1 MLIEALEIPEASAD
15 SLLEAMENIGIK
27 IREKPNYRVVK
38 DPEEI
43 LEIARN
49 FGYNEYQKEK
59 QNINIVAGINRKT

>member
-1 MLIEALEIPEASAD
+1 MPTRSLLIESLEISEASAD
-15 SLLEAMENIGIK
+15 SLLEAMENSGIK
-27 IREKPNYRVVK
+27 IKEKPNYRVVK

-59 QNINIVAGINRKT
+59 

>member
-1 MLIEALEIPEASAD
+1 MSTRSLLIESLEISEASAD
-15 SLLEAMENIGIK
+15 SLLEAMENSGIK
-27 IREKPNYRVVK
+27 IKEKPNYRVVK

-59 QNINIVAGINRKT
+59 NF

>member
-15 SLLEAMENIGIK
+15 SLLEAMENSGIK
-27 IREKPNYRVVK
+27 IKEKPNYRVVK

-59 QNINIVAGINRKT
+59 NF

>member
-1 MLIEALEIPEASAD
+1 MSTRSLLIESLEISEASAD
-15 SLLEAMENIGIK
+15 SLLEAMENSGIK
-27 IREKPNYRVVK
+27 IKEKPNYRIVK

-59 QNINIVAGINRKT
+59 

>member
-1 MLIEALEIPEASAD
+1 MSTRSLLIESLEISEASAN
-15 SLLEAMENIGIK
+15 SLLEAMENSGIK
-27 IREKPNYRVVK
+27 IKEKPNYRVVK

-59 QNINIVAGINRKT
+59 

>member
-1 MLIEALEIPEASAD
+1 MSTRSLLIESLEISEASAD
-15 SLLEAMENIGIK
+15 SLLEAMENSGIK
-27 IREKPNYRVVK
+27 IKEEPNNRVVK

-59 QNINIVAGINRKT
+59 

>member
-15 SLLEAMENIGIK
+15 SLLEAMENSGIK
-27 IREKPNYRVVK
+27 IKEKPNYRVVK
-38 DPEEI
+38 DSEEI

-59 QNINIVAGINRKT
+59 